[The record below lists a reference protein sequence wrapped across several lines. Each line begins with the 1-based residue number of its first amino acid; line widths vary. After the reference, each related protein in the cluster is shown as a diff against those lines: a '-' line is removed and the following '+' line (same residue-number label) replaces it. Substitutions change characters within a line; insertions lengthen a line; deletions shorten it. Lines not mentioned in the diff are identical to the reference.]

1 MTTARN
7 LLVGACVVALTIGS
21 LAVAA
26 PASAD
31 CPAGTVAT
39 HFSGVC
45 VAAPSGSQQGV
56 PAVVNPSNLSDGPP
70 PGSGFA
76 YVDGIPCNLNHAA
89 TCAGLAQN
97 P

>member
-1 MTTARN
+1 MVRN
-7 LLVGACVVALTIGS
+7 ILIGGCALALGFGS

-31 CPAGTVAT
+31 CPDGTVAT

-56 PAVVNPSNLSDGPP
+56 PAFINPSDIGAGPP
-70 PGSGFA
+70 PIGGLPS
-76 YVDGIPCNLNHAA
+76 VDGIPCTPQHLG
-89 TCAGLAQN
+89 TCIGLSGN